1 MGKWISLTPFVSLPG
16 GNPDDRPAPPTTHT
30 YTQTRPTFCHNGV
43 VMWWE
48 CVCTGRAS
56 SLVSQLF
63 AVGVL
68 WLHVRPR
75 LNPFTLCPQSGLCC
89 RTHTH
94 PHPVVHIIL
103 NRQLQVLNQPKHIL
117 KTIWEAGFDCRE
129 EFPWLSNGTVDQ
141 KNKKYPTLERGNKS
155 ISYNFMVWDY
165 I

>member
-30 YTQTRPTFCHNGV
+30 YTQTRPTFCHNSV

-75 LNPFTLCPQSGLCC
+75 LNPFRLCPQSGLCC
-89 RTHTH
+89 RTHTSTPRCAH
-94 PHPVVHIIL
+94 YSEQTIASFKPTKTYSENYLRSWIW
-103 NRQLQVLNQPKHIL
+103 LQGGIAMIVKRDSWP
-117 KTIWEAGFDCRE
+117 E
-129 EFPWLSNGTVDQ
+129 
-141 KNKKYPTLERGNKS
+141 NKKYPTLERGNKS
-155 ISYNFMVWDY
+155 ISYNSMVWYY